1 MFRPL
6 RWLLLLLCA
15 AAAFAQNASAPP
27 EAKLV
32 LGIDAM
38 KNGVKGTLET
48 KDGMFRFSPSNGV
61 VAQIPVSSIEDV
73 SVGSDSKRTF
83 SGVGQ
88 VTMLAPYGGGRFF
101 SLFRDKLDVLTVS
114 FRDENGGLHGVIFT
128 TSPGGAKPV
137 KAALLAAGAK
147 SSTPLDSPQP
157 SDAKSSTDQK
167 MQPAAEKKGDK

>member
-27 EAKLV
+27 QAKHV
-32 LGIDAM
+32 LGIEAM
-38 KNGVKGTLET
+38 KSGVQGTLET
-48 KDGMFRFSPSNGV
+48 KDGFFQFAPSNAV
-61 VAQIPVSSIEDV
+61 VAKIPVASIEDI
-73 SVGSDSKRTF
+73 SVGADSKRTF

-114 FRDENGGLHGVIFT
+114 FRDENGALHGVIFSM
-128 TSPGGAKPV
+128 SPGSAKPV

-157 SDAKSSTDQK
+157 ADAKTSTDQK
-167 MQPAAEKKGDK
+167 MQPAATKGDK